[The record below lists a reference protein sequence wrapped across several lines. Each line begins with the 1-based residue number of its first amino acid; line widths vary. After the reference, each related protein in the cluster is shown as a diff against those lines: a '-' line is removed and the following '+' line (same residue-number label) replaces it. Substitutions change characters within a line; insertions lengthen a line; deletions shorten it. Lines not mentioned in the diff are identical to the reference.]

1 MTRSSRGP
9 LRVAVATVPVLVL
22 PLVGG
27 QGSAA
32 AAGGDGLVERTDR
45 LVFGIPLRDFIA
57 QAGRKD
63 RDRELVWVADGCSF
77 TDDEGGFDFD
87 DACRRHDFGYRNLR
101 AQGRLTSEGRRRVDD
116 RFLADVY
123 ALCGRYQGWES
134 FKGVACRGEGRVLH
148 ALLRGVGRVYPAA
161 AVVSPSGRVV
171 QLYTGAE
178 EPFAVGRIGGGAPG
192 DAVWVDRSWN
202 MGVTWIQLGL
212 TRVQPFLTSA
222 VTPPMWDRY
231 QSLRACGQARGGA
244 VACTRWVT
252 V

>member
-1 MTRSSRGP
+1 MTRSTRGP
-9 LRVAVATVPVLVL
+9 LRVAVATVLAVALVLV
-22 PLVGG
+22 GAD
-27 QGSAA
+27 GSAA
-32 AAGGDGLVERTDR
+32 ADDELVERTDR
-45 LVFGIPLRDFIA
+45 LLFQIPLRDFIA
-57 QAGRKD
+57 RADHENKD
-63 RDRELVWVADGCSF
+63 RGLVWVTGGCLF
-77 TDDEGGFDFD
+77 GEGGFDFD

-101 AQGRLTSEGRRRVDD
+101 AQGRLTPEGRRRVDD

-134 FKGVACRGEGRVLH
+134 FRGVACRGEGRVLH

-161 AVVSPSGRVV
+161 AVVTPSGRVV
-171 QLYTGAE
+171 RLYTGAE

-202 MGVTWIQLGL
+202 LGVTWIQLGL
-212 TRVQPFLTSA
+212 TRVQPLLTSA

-252 V
+252 M